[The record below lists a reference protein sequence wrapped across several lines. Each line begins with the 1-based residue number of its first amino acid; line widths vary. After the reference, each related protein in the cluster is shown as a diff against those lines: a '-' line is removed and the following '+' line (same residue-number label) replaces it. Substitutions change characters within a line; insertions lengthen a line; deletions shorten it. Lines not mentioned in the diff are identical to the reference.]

1 MKFITKIIPA
11 SYISIFVAYF
21 LFKTLSRFIMAISRI
36 FVKLFF
42 LPMYFFICFFY
53 QVFNYGRIYGAGV
66 NFAEKLLLQFNHRL
80 TENEARSKAEKLYA
94 STKGIQRLVK
104 NAMYKKQLF

>member
-1 MKFITKIIPA
+1 M
-11 SYISIFVAYF
+11 
-21 LFKTLSRFIMAISRI
+21 
-36 FVKLFF
+36 
-42 LPMYFFICFFY
+42 
-53 QVFNYGRIYGAGV
+53 

-104 NAMYKKQLF
+104 DTVYKKQFF